1 MQKKPEKVILVFLF
15 VMEAR
20 ISCRALLDKGYDLQG
35 MVTLKYFYW
44 IFILLFL
51 FIVVVLKNV
60 IIKIETKT

>member
-35 MVTLKYFYW
+35 MVTLKYFY
-44 IFILLFL
+44 
-51 FIVVVLKNV
+51 
-60 IIKIETKT
+60 